1 VRNYHSNIPN
11 YFLLSALRGA
21 ATGMPIVLWV
31 VFLQQRYG
39 YSLTEVTLL
48 DLPFWLGIF
57 LFEIPTGIV
66 ADKYGRKLSLTL
78 SALIGTLM
86 WLVFASSGEFWVMAS
101 AQFVGGLAVTFSSG
115 ADEALLYETTKALNR
130 EADYATLTAQARAV
144 RTISAMLAGLAVS
157 AIATVDLALPA
168 FLTAALIAATLLPI
182 LSFKETGG
190 KSPATS
196 NLPAQDTAQTPDLQA
211 KAEHPPTPYS
221 HVLKLALATLR
232 EHVTLRWAIAYLVI
246 LGCLSFYTEVFLQP
260 YTLSVGLPI
269 VALGAVMVTVQA
281 MSIAGSLAVPHA
293 QKTLGTD
300 RLLYAVPLLLIPC
313 LLLLGTAPIPPVLLV
328 AALSAFLF
336 ALTEPVLLAAIQRRV
351 PDHARATVLSIKSL
365 FATIFLTLTEP
376 ALGLLSDNFG
386 VHTAYLGM
394 AALIALFSLTLLLK
408 GRRWVSTHSPT

>member
-1 VRNYHSNIPN
+1 
-11 YFLLSALRGA
+11 
-21 ATGMPIVLWV
+21 MPIVLWV

-78 SALIGTLM
+78 SAVIGTAI

-130 EADYATLTAQARAV
+130 EADYATLTARARAV

-157 AIATVDLALPA
+157 VIATIDLALPA
-168 FLTAALIAATLLPI
+168 FITAALIAATLVPI
-182 LSFKETGG
+182 LSFTETGG
-190 KSPATS
+190 KSPTTS
-196 NLPAQDTAQTPDLQA
+196 NPPGHDTAQPHDLQA
-211 KAEHPPTPYS
+211 EEEHPPTPYS
-221 HVLKLALATLR
+221 HVLKQALATLR
-232 EHVTLRWAIAYLVI
+232 EHVALRWAIAYLVT
-246 LGCLSFYTEVFLQP
+246 LGCLSFYAEVFLQP
-260 YTLSVGLPI
+260 YTLAVGLPI

-281 MSIAGSLAVPHA
+281 MSIAGSLAVPRA

-313 LLLLGTAPIPPVLLV
+313 LFLLGLAPLPPVLLV
-328 AALSAFLF
+328 AAISAFLF
-336 ALTEPVLLAAIQRRV
+336 ALTEPVLLAVIQRRV

-365 FATIFLTLTEP
+365 VATIFLTLTEP
-376 ALGLLSDNFG
+376 ALGLLSDRFG
-386 VHTAYLGM
+386 VQTAYLGM
-394 AALIALFSLTLLLK
+394 AALLALFSLTLLLK

>member
-1 VRNYHSNIPN
+1 MQHYRSNIPN

-78 SALIGTLM
+78 SAIIGTAM

-130 EADYATLTAQARAV
+130 EADYARLTARARAV

-157 AIATVDLALPA
+157 VIATVDLALPA
-168 FLTAALIAATLLPI
+168 FITAALIAATLIPI
-182 LSFKETGG
+182 RSFKETRGT
-190 KSPATS
+190 SPATP
-196 NLPAQDTAQTPDLQA
+196 NQAAQEGGSPRDHQQEA
-211 KAEHPPTPYS
+211 HPPTPYS
-221 HVLKLALATLR
+221 QIVKQALATLR

-246 LGCLSFYTEVFLQP
+246 LSCVAFYAEVFLQP

-269 VALGAVMVTVQA
+269 IALGAVMVAVQA
-281 MSIAGSLAVPHA
+281 MSIAGSLAVPRA

-313 LLLLGTAPIPPVLLV
+313 LLLLGTAPFPPVLLV
-328 AALSAFLF
+328 AAISAFLF

-365 FATIFLTLTEP
+365 FATVFLTLTEP

-386 VHTAYLGM
+386 VHTAYLAM
-394 AALIALFSLTLLLK
+394 AAIIALFSLTLLLK